1 MMMWPLSWSMSL
13 CMRRTPKNAW
23 NWLTVMS
30 WIRLPVRKIMPVQPV
45 TMSVIVMARN
55 AVVSIGRTS
64 SNPTV

>member
-1 MMMWPLSWSMSL
+1 
-13 CMRRTPKNAW
+13 MRRTPKNAW

-55 AVVSIGRTS
+55 AVVSMGRTS